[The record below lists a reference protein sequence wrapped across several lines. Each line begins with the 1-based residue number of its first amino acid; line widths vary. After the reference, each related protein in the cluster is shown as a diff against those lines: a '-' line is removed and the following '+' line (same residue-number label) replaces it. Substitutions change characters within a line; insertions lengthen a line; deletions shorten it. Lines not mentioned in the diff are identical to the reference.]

1 MAIAHAASGQLID
14 IKPLASQLLQ
24 AQSHALCKTGDL
36 EVMRLVIPA
45 HKFVPPHH
53 VDGDLTL
60 QCLEGEIELTTDGRT
75 RPMAAGQMLWLA
87 GGVEYSITAL
97 KNASLL
103 VTIALY
109 RRAASRV

>member
-14 IKPLASQLLQ
+14 ITPLGDRLAQ
-24 AQSHALCKTGDL
+24 AQSHALCKTDDL

-45 HKFVPPHH
+45 QRTVPPHH

-60 QCLEGEIELTTDGRT
+60 QCLEGEVELTTDGRT
-75 RPMAAGQMLWLA
+75 CQVAAGQMLWLA
-87 GGVEYSITAL
+87 GGVEYSITARQD
-97 KNASLL
+97 ASLL

-109 RRAASRV
+109 RPRA